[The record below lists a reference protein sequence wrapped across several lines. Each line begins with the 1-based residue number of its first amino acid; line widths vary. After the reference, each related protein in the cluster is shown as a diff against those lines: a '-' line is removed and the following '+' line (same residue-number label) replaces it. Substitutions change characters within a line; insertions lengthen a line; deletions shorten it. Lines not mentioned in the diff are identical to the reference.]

1 MFFKSKRFLAVGML
15 LSMMAFAAAGCGGG
29 DKKADAP
36 KKDAAKVYNV
46 GIVQLVEHQALDD
59 SRKGFIEGM
68 KKKGF
73 EEGKNVKYDV
83 QNAQADQSNLQTI
96 AQRVKYDVQN
106 AQADQS
112 NLQTIAQ
119 RFVNNNVDLICA
131 IATPSA
137 QTMANATKTIPI
149 VGSAITSYESA
160 KLVKSDK
167 KPETNVTGTSDMAPV
182 AAQLD
187 LGLKLKPGAKKVGL
201 MFTSSEMN
209 SQIQIKMA
217 EEHLKKAGIAFE
229 EGSVNTV
236 NDIQEIARSLVSKGV
251 EFIYVPTD
259 NVIASATPA
268 LVAITN
274 EAKVPVIAADAILLK
289 SGATASVNIEFFQLG
304 MISGEMAG
312 DILSGKA
319 KPQDMPISFQKEF
332 TPSINKAQAEKLGLK
347 VPEELAKFAK

>member
-1 MFFKSKRFLAVGML
+1 MFFKSKRFLATGML

-73 EEGKNVKYDV
+73 EEGKNVKYDM
-83 QNAQADQSNLQTI
+83 
-96 AQRVKYDVQN
+96 QN

-209 SQIQIKMA
+209 SLIQIKMA
-217 EEHLKKAGIAFE
+217 EEHLKKAGVAYE

-251 EFIYVPTD
+251 EFIYVP
-259 NVIASATPA
+259 ATPA

-304 MISGEMAG
+304 VISGEMAG

>member
-1 MFFKSKRFLAVGML
+1 
-15 LSMMAFAAAGCGGG
+15 
-29 DKKADAP
+29 
-36 KKDAAKVYNV
+36 
-46 GIVQLVEHQALDD
+46 
-59 SRKGFIEGM
+59 
-68 KKKGF
+68 
-73 EEGKNVKYDV
+73 
-83 QNAQADQSNLQTI
+83 
-96 AQRVKYDVQN
+96 
-106 AQADQS
+106 
-112 NLQTIAQ
+112 
-119 RFVNNNVDLICA
+119 
-131 IATPSA
+131 
-137 QTMANATKTIPI
+137 MANATKTIPI

-304 MISGEMAG
+304 VISGEMAG

>member
-1 MFFKSKRFLAVGML
+1 MFFKGKKFLAVGML

-29 DKKADAP
+29 GDKKAEP
-36 KKDAAKVYNV
+36 TKKAEGKVYNV

-96 AQRVKYDVQN
+96 AQR
-106 AQADQS
+106 
-112 NLQTIAQ
+112 
-119 RFVNNNVDLICA
+119 FVNNKVDLICA

-137 QTMANATKTIPI
+137 QTMANATKEIPI

-187 LGLKLKPGAKKVGL
+187 LGLKLKAGAKKVGL

-209 SQIQIKMA
+209 SHVQIKMA
-217 EEHLKKAGIAFE
+217 EEHLKKLGIAYE

-236 NDIQEIARSLVSKGV
+236 NDIQEIARGLISKGV
-251 EFIYVPTD
+251 DFIYVPTD

-268 LVAITN
+268 LVAIAN

-289 SGATASVNIEFFQLG
+289 NGATASVNIEYYQLG
-304 MISGEMAG
+304 VTSGEMAA

-319 KPQDMPISFQKEF
+319 KPQDMPIAFQKDF

-347 VPEELAKFAK
+347 VPEDLAKFAK

>member
-1 MFFKSKRFLAVGML
+1 MFFKSKKFLAAGML

-29 DKKADAP
+29 DKKAEAP

-46 GIVQLVEHQALDD
+46 GIVQIVQHEALDD

-73 EEGKNVKYDV
+73 VEGKNVKYDA
-83 QNAQADQSNLQTI
+83 QNAQG
-96 AQRVKYDVQN
+96 
-106 AQADQS
+106 DQS

-119 RFVNNNVDLICA
+119 RFVNNKVDLI
-131 IATPSA
+131 
-137 QTMANATKTIPI
+137 
-149 VGSAITSYESA
+149 TSFESA

-167 KPETNVTGTSDMAPV
+167 KPETNVTGASDMAPV

-217 EEHLKKAGIAFE
+217 EEHLKKVGVAFE

-251 EFIYVPTD
+251 DFIYVPTD
-259 NVIASATPA
+259 NIIASATPA
-268 LVAITN
+268 LVTITN
-274 EAKVPVIAADAILLK
+274 EAKIPVIAADAILLK
-289 SGATASVNIEFFQLG
+289 NGATASVNIEFFQLG
-304 MISGEMAG
+304 VISGEMAG
-312 DILSGKA
+312 DILLGKA
-319 KPQDMPISFQKEF
+319 KPQDMPIAVQKEF

-347 VPEELAKFAK
+347 VPKDIAKFAK

>member
-1 MFFKSKRFLAVGML
+1 MFFKGKKFLAVGML

-29 DKKADAP
+29 GDKKAEPA
-36 KKDAAKVYNV
+36 KKAEGKVYNV

-96 AQRVKYDVQN
+96 AQR
-106 AQADQS
+106 
-112 NLQTIAQ
+112 
-119 RFVNNNVDLICA
+119 FVNNKVDLICA

-137 QTMANATKTIPI
+137 QTMANATKEIPI

-187 LGLKLKPGAKKVGL
+187 LGLKLKAGAKKVGL

-209 SQIQIKMA
+209 SHVQIKMA
-217 EEHLKKAGIAFE
+217 EEHLKKLGVAYE

-236 NDIQEIARSLVSKGV
+236 NDIQEIARGLISKGV
-251 EFIYVPTD
+251 DFIYVPTD

-268 LVAITN
+268 LVAIAN

-289 SGATASVNIEFFQLG
+289 NGATASVNIEYYQLG
-304 MISGEMAG
+304 VTSGEMAA

-319 KPQDMPISFQKEF
+319 KPQDMPIAFQKDF

-347 VPEELAKFAK
+347 VPEDLAKFAK

>member
-73 EEGKNVKYDV
+73 EEGKN
-83 QNAQADQSNLQTI
+83 
-96 AQRVKYDVQN
+96 VKYDVQN

-209 SQIQIKMA
+209 SQI
-217 EEHLKKAGIAFE
+217 
-229 EGSVNTV
+229 SVNTV

>member
-1 MFFKSKRFLAVGML
+1 MFFKSKKFLAAGML

-29 DKKADAP
+29 DKKAEAP

-46 GIVQLVEHQALDD
+46 GIVQIVQHEALDD

-73 EEGKNVKYDV
+73 VEGKNVKYDA
-83 QNAQADQSNLQTI
+83 QNAQG
-96 AQRVKYDVQN
+96 
-106 AQADQS
+106 DQS

-119 RFVNNNVDLICA
+119 RFVNNKVDLICA
-131 IATPSA
+131 ISTPAA
-137 QTMANATKTIPI
+137 QTVANATKTIPI
-149 VGSAITSYESA
+149 VGNAITSFESA

-167 KPETNVTGTSDMAPV
+167 KPETNVTGASDMAPV

-201 MFTSSEMN
+201 MN

-217 EEHLKKAGIAFE
+217 EEHLKKVGVAFE

-251 EFIYVPTD
+251 DFIYVPTD
-259 NVIASATPA
+259 NIIASATPA
-268 LVAITN
+268 LVTITN
-274 EAKVPVIAADAILLK
+274 EAKIPVIAADAILLK
-289 SGATASVNIEFFQLG
+289 NGATASVNIEFFQLG
-304 MISGEMAG
+304 VISGEMAG
-312 DILSGKA
+312 DILLGKA
-319 KPQDMPISFQKEF
+319 KPQDMPIAVQKEF

-347 VPEELAKFAK
+347 VPEDIAKFAK

>member
-1 MFFKSKRFLAVGML
+1 MFFKSKKFLAAGML
-15 LSMMAFAAAGCGGG
+15 AAAGCGGG
-29 DKKADAP
+29 DKKAEAP

-46 GIVQLVEHQALDD
+46 GIVQIVQHEALDD

-73 EEGKNVKYDV
+73 VEGKNVKYDA
-83 QNAQADQSNLQTI
+83 QNAQG
-96 AQRVKYDVQN
+96 
-106 AQADQS
+106 DQS

-119 RFVNNNVDLICA
+119 RFVNNKVDLICA
-131 IATPSA
+131 ISTPAA
-137 QTMANATKTIPI
+137 QTVANATKTIPI
-149 VGSAITSYESA
+149 VGNAITSFESA

-167 KPETNVTGTSDMAPV
+167 KPETNVTGASDMAPV

-217 EEHLKKAGIAFE
+217 EEHLKKVGVAFE

-236 NDIQEIARSLVSKGV
+236 NDIQEIARSLV
-251 EFIYVPTD
+251 IYVPTD
-259 NVIASATPA
+259 NIIASATPA
-268 LVAITN
+268 LVTITN
-274 EAKVPVIAADAILLK
+274 EAKIPVIAADAILLK
-289 SGATASVNIEFFQLG
+289 NGATASVNIEFFQLG
-304 MISGEMAG
+304 VISGEMAG
-312 DILSGKA
+312 DILLGKA
-319 KPQDMPISFQKEF
+319 KPQDMPIAVQKEF

-347 VPEELAKFAK
+347 VPEDIAKFAK

>member
-73 EEGKNVKYDV
+73 EEGKN
-83 QNAQADQSNLQTI
+83 
-96 AQRVKYDVQN
+96 VKYDVQN

-209 SQIQIKMA
+209 SLIQIKMA
-217 EEHLKKAGIAFE
+217 EEHLKKAGVAYE

-304 MISGEMAG
+304 VISGEMAG
-312 DILSGKA
+312 DILLGKA
-319 KPQDMPISFQKEF
+319 KPQDMPIAFQKEF

-347 VPEELAKFAK
+347 VPEELTKFAK

>member
-1 MFFKSKRFLAVGML
+1 MFFKSKRFLATGML

-73 EEGKNVKYDV
+73 EEGKN
-83 QNAQADQSNLQTI
+83 
-96 AQRVKYDVQN
+96 VKYDVQN

-217 EEHLKKAGIAFE
+217 EEHLKKAGVAYE

-304 MISGEMAG
+304 VISGEMAG
-312 DILSGKA
+312 DILLGKA
-319 KPQDMPISFQKEF
+319 KPQDMPIAFQKEF

-347 VPEELAKFAK
+347 VPEELTKFAK

>member
-15 LSMMAFAAAGCGGG
+15 LSMMAFACGGG

-73 EEGKNVKYDV
+73 EEGKN
-83 QNAQADQSNLQTI
+83 
-96 AQRVKYDVQN
+96 VKYDVQN

>member
-1 MFFKSKRFLAVGML
+1 MFFKGKKFLAVGML

-29 DKKADAP
+29 GDKKSEPA
-36 KKDAAKVYNV
+36 KKAEGKVYNV

-96 AQRVKYDVQN
+96 AQR
-106 AQADQS
+106 
-112 NLQTIAQ
+112 
-119 RFVNNNVDLICA
+119 FVNNKVDLICA

-137 QTMANATKTIPI
+137 QTMANATKEIPI

-187 LGLKLKPGAKKVGL
+187 LGLKLKAGAKKVGL

-209 SQIQIKMA
+209 SHVQIKMA
-217 EEHLKKAGIAFE
+217 EEHLKKLGVAYE

-236 NDIQEIARSLVSKGV
+236 NDIQEIARGLISKGV
-251 EFIYVPTD
+251 DFIYVPTD

-268 LVAITN
+268 LVAIAN

-289 SGATASVNIEFFQLG
+289 NGATASVNIEYYQLG
-304 MISGEMAG
+304 ITSGEMAA

-319 KPQDMPISFQKEF
+319 KPQDMPIAFQKDF

-347 VPEELAKFAK
+347 VPEDLAKFAK

>member
-1 MFFKSKRFLAVGML
+1 MFFKSKRFLAAGML

-96 AQRVKYDVQN
+96 AQR
-106 AQADQS
+106 
-112 NLQTIAQ
+112 
-119 RFVNNNVDLICA
+119 FVNNNVDA

-217 EEHLKKAGIAFE
+217 EEHLKKAGISFE

-304 MISGEMAG
+304 VISGEMAG

>member
-1 MFFKSKRFLAVGML
+1 
-15 LSMMAFAAAGCGGG
+15 
-29 DKKADAP
+29 
-36 KKDAAKVYNV
+36 
-46 GIVQLVEHQALDD
+46 
-59 SRKGFIEGM
+59 M

-96 AQRVKYDVQN
+96 AQR
-106 AQADQS
+106 
-112 NLQTIAQ
+112 
-119 RFVNNNVDLICA
+119 FVNNKVDLICA

-137 QTMANATKTIPI
+137 QTMANATKEIPI

-187 LGLKLKPGAKKVGL
+187 LGLKLKAGAKKVGL

-209 SQIQIKMA
+209 SHVQIKMA
-217 EEHLKKAGIAFE
+217 EEHLKKLGVAYE

-236 NDIQEIARSLVSKGV
+236 NDIQEIARGLISKGV
-251 EFIYVPTD
+251 DFIYVPTD

-268 LVAITN
+268 LVAIAN

-289 SGATASVNIEFFQLG
+289 NGATASVNIEYYQLG
-304 MISGEMAG
+304 VTSGEMAA

-319 KPQDMPISFQKEF
+319 KPQDMPIAFQKDF

-347 VPEELAKFAK
+347 VPEDLAKFAK

>member
-1 MFFKSKRFLAVGML
+1 MFFKSKRFLATGML

-73 EEGKNVKYDV
+73 EEGKNVKYDM
-83 QNAQADQSNLQTI
+83 
-96 AQRVKYDVQN
+96 QN

-187 LGLKLKPGAKKVGL
+187 LGLKLKPGTKKVGL

-209 SQIQIKMA
+209 SLIQIKMA
-217 EEHLKKAGIAFE
+217 EEHLKKAGVAYE

-304 MISGEMAG
+304 VISGEMAG

>member
-1 MFFKSKRFLAVGML
+1 MFFKSKRFLATGML

-73 EEGKNVKYDV
+73 EEGKNVKYDM
-83 QNAQADQSNLQTI
+83 
-96 AQRVKYDVQN
+96 QN

-217 EEHLKKAGIAFE
+217 EEHLKKAG
-229 EGSVNTV
+229 
-236 NDIQEIARSLVSKGV
+236 LVSKGV

-289 SGATASVNIEFFQLG
+289 SGATASVNIEYFQLG
-304 MISGEMAG
+304 VISGEMAG

-319 KPQDMPISFQKEF
+319 KPQDMPIAFQKEF

>member
-1 MFFKSKRFLAVGML
+1 MFFKSKRFLAAGML

-59 SRKGFIEGM
+59 SRKGM

-73 EEGKNVKYDV
+73 EEGKN
-83 QNAQADQSNLQTI
+83 
-96 AQRVKYDVQN
+96 VKYDVQN

-304 MISGEMAG
+304 VISGEMAG

-319 KPQDMPISFQKEF
+319 KPQDMPIAFQKEF

>member
-1 MFFKSKRFLAVGML
+1 MFFKGKKFLAVGML

-29 DKKADAP
+29 GDKKAEPA
-36 KKDAAKVYNV
+36 KKAEGKVYNV

-96 AQRVKYDVQN
+96 AQR
-106 AQADQS
+106 
-112 NLQTIAQ
+112 
-119 RFVNNNVDLICA
+119 FVNNKVDLICA

-137 QTMANATKTIPI
+137 QTMANATKEIPI

-187 LGLKLKPGAKKVGL
+187 LGLKLKAGTKKVGL

-209 SQIQIKMA
+209 SHVQIKMA
-217 EEHLKKAGIAFE
+217 EEHLKKLGVAYE

-236 NDIQEIARSLVSKGV
+236 NDIQEIARGLISKGV
-251 EFIYVPTD
+251 DFIYVPTD

-268 LVAITN
+268 LVAIAN

-289 SGATASVNIEFFQLG
+289 NGATASVNIEYYQLG
-304 MISGEMAG
+304 VTSGEMAA

-319 KPQDMPISFQKEF
+319 KPQDMPIAFQKDF

-347 VPEELAKFAK
+347 VPEDLAKFAK

>member
-73 EEGKNVKYDV
+73 EEGKN
-83 QNAQADQSNLQTI
+83 
-96 AQRVKYDVQN
+96 VKYDVQN

-217 EEHLKKAGIAFE
+217 EEHLKKAGVAYE

-236 NDIQEIARSLVSKGV
+236 NDIQEIARNLVSKGV

-304 MISGEMAG
+304 VISGEMAG
-312 DILSGKA
+312 DILLGKA
-319 KPQDMPISFQKEF
+319 KPQDMPIAFQKEF

-347 VPEELAKFAK
+347 VPEELTKFAK

>member
-1 MFFKSKRFLAVGML
+1 MFFKSKRFLATGML

-73 EEGKNVKYDV
+73 EEGKNVKYDM
-83 QNAQADQSNLQTI
+83 
-96 AQRVKYDVQN
+96 QN

-209 SQIQIKMA
+209 SLIQIKMA
-217 EEHLKKAGIAFE
+217 EEHLKKAGVAYE

-304 MISGEMAG
+304 VISGEMAG
-312 DILSGKA
+312 DILLGKA
-319 KPQDMPISFQKEF
+319 KPQDMPIAFQKEF

-347 VPEELAKFAK
+347 VPEELTKFAK